1 MMITTIIKM
10 DDGFFI
16 PKLDGFDDINKDVLS
31 VNIDLAQEEV
41 DSLSYKE
48 LKGIAT
54 LERYHDKL
62 ENQIATDNT
71 ISDIQKEF
79 RKEHHINKTLDEY
92 LQEN

>member
-1 MMITTIIKM
+1 MTTTIIKM

>member
-1 MMITTIIKM
+1 MMTTTIIKM